1 MKQLFSLI
9 VLGATAMLIAAAPLS
24 DAESAAGDSVNA
36 NDEAALAEQIKKG
49 ATSYRR
55 RCARCHGVNMINPP
69 MGIYD
74 LRTFPVDDKPRFVDA
89 VMNGKGAM
97 PSWSDVLDEEGIEIL
112 WVYVIQNR

>member
-1 MKQLFSLI
+1 MKTWSWLLA
-9 VLGATAMLIAAAPLS
+9 LAATALLSAAAFRVV
-24 DAESAAGDSVNA
+24 AETAAGD
-36 NDEAALAEQIKKG
+36 AASPTGEEVLAAQLKKG

-74 LRTFPVDDKPRFVDA
+74 LRTFPADDKPRFINA

-97 PSWSDVLDEEGIEIL
+97 PSWSDVLDEEGVEVL
-112 WVYVIQNR
+112 WVYVIQSR